1 MNSAEQHNYE
11 LFSMT
16 GEKNLHEVP
25 DLGIIN
31 GKITTGIQ
39 FHDVLSF
46 RRLFA
51 PPFAGSDFIFDLRLC
66 GEKVPTDRYTWF
78 PIEVRRWGHV
88 GGLAVESSLVLAA
101 ERRALIL
108 SFTVENPEKTSRT
121 IPVQFDIRGGL
132 DYTKVWEFSGGVGLK
147 DTKDIVSDHMLVKFN
162 DSGAIVI
169 STDIKSLVWN
179 GYCWHWDAQVSLEA
193 KSKKTFYVI
202 VAMGKKAHAM
212 ADVKAL
218 MFNPASA
225 IEEARRNFAGK
236 VADIYEKL
244 PTLDASDPRLVQWYN
259 RSLMHLLLNQWNI
272 PEFKLNPYFSTGG
285 INGGCVGS
293 YLWDFGENWEIFN
306 LYNPEA
312 LREHV
317 KAFLSIDLTRHY
329 AFMPVDGAGFGPWY
343 YINQEKIIFLIY
355 YYVLHTGDVKFLSE
369 KVNGKSIIDHVIA
382 QALVGDKIHLSANL
396 VDYGAGNHHLELRK
410 QERYDHYLPDMNARR
425 YAYYYA
431 AETLRKLAGKSQTID
446 LGSRTWEID
455 FPERAEALKKLIT
468 ETMWNKKDKWFYWL
482 DAKMNKHLR
491 YTVQMFKLFSS
502 NVLDAEMEAG
512 LLSHLNE
519 KEFLSDYG
527 LHSMAKHD
535 PAYDQIDIDN
545 GGGGIC
551 TCFPPQII
559 EKLYKAGHPD
569 RAEDILKRILWWG
582 EKLAYWSDSIVANN
596 MDYRR
601 DTPLQNAVGSVAA
614 AQSVIFGMFGVAV
627 NPDGSINI
635 NPAPPSF
642 SSRVALRGLK
652 LRGYNMDIIVEG
664 KNYRIKA
671 NGVTCTAKV
680 GQSIKL
686 PPVNMDMKKT
696 HKTHKNK
703 R

>member
-1 MNSAEQHNYE
+1 MNRAEQHNYE
-11 LFSMT
+11 LFSIA

-46 RRLFA
+46 RKLFA
-51 PPFAGSDFIFDLRLC
+51 PPFASSDFIFDLRLG
-66 GEKVPTDRYTWF
+66 GEKVKTDHYTWF
-78 PIEVRRWGHV
+78 PIEVRRWGRV
-88 GGLAVESSLVLAA
+88 GGLRVESSLVLAA

-108 SFTVENPEKTSRT
+108 LFTIENTEKTPQT
-121 IPVQFDIRGGL
+121 VPIQFDICGGL
-132 DYTKVWEFSGGVGLK
+132 DYTKMWEFSGGVGLK
-147 DTKDIVSDHMLVKFN
+147 DTKDAAAKSMLIKSN
-162 DSGAIVI
+162 DSGAIIV
-169 STDIKSLVWN
+169 STNIKSLVWN
-179 GYCWHWDAQVSLEA
+179 GYCCHWDGKLQLAG
-193 KSKKTFYVI
+193 KTKKTFHVV
-202 VAMGKKAHAM
+202 VAMGKKAQAI

-218 MFNPASA
+218 MSNPASA
-225 IEEARRNFAGK
+225 IEEARKNFADK
-236 VADIYEKL
+236 VTEIYKKL
-244 PTLDASDPRLVQWYN
+244 PTLDASDSRLVQWYN
-259 RSLMHLLLNQWNI
+259 RSLMHLLLNQWNVS
-272 PEFKLNPYFSTGG
+272 EFKLQPYFSTGG

-306 LYNPEA
+306 LYNPKA

-317 KAFLSIDLTRHY
+317 KAFLNIDLTRHY
-329 AFMPVDGAGFGPWY
+329 AFMPVDGEGFGPWY

-369 KVNGKSIIDHVIA
+369 KVNGKSIIDHVFA
-382 QALVGDKIHLSANL
+382 QALVGDKIHLSSNL

-431 AETLRKLAGKSQTID
+431 VETLRNLAGKSQTVD
-446 LGSRTWEID
+446 LGPRTWEIN
-455 FPERAEALKKLIT
+455 FPERAETLKKLIK
-468 ETMWNKKDKWFYWL
+468 ETMWSKKDKWLYWL

-502 NVLDAEMEAG
+502 GVLDKEMESG

-519 KEFLSDYG
+519 KEFLSEYG

-535 PAYDQIDIDN
+535 PAYDQADIDN

-559 EKLYKAGHPD
+559 EKLYKAGHSD

-582 EKLAYWSDSIVANN
+582 DRLAYWSDSIVANN

-601 DTPLQNAVGSVAA
+601 DTPLQNAVGSVTA
-614 AQSVIFGMFGVAV
+614 AQSIIFGMFGVAV
-627 NPDGSINI
+627 NPDGSIKI
-635 NPAPPSF
+635 NPVPPSF
-642 SSRVALRGLK
+642 SPRIALRGLK
-652 LRGYNMDIIVEG
+652 IRGYDIDIEVDG
-664 KNYRIKA
+664 RNYRIRTQGRTLESKM
-671 NGVTCTAKV
+671 
-680 GQSIKL
+680 GQAVKL
-686 PPVNMDMKKT
+686 PPMNKDVQKARKKHENT
-696 HKTHKNK
+696 